1 MSSIFQT
8 PFSIKFTNK
17 SVGIITIFQKFTI
30 KLNKYG
36 RKKRLFLSV
45 FNPII
50 KSCVIQLAIK
60 VRHALFF

>member
-1 MSSIFQT
+1 FNQ
-8 PFSIKFTNK
+8 FANK

-45 FNPII
+45 FNPIV
-50 KSCVIQLAIK
+50 KSCVIQPAINKK
-60 VRHALFF
+60 VCHAPFF